1 MSARNQNQSV
11 KSKIGGLYRLRRDA
25 ARTNRAL
32 DATWKLIVL
41 VIGMTLLGLGI
52 FFLLFPGPGWAIIII
67 GLIILASEYSW
78 ANRMLHPVKRFTSSL
93 TIKLMSDEY
102 KQRRMHI
109 ALVTTFLLVVSTYAY
124 WDEWGLTMNGV
135 RDLSAALFSL

>member
-41 VIGMTLLGLGI
+41 VIGMTLLG
-52 FFLLFPGPGWAIIII
+52 
-67 GLIILASEYSW
+67 
-78 ANRMLHPVKRFTSSL
+78 
-93 TIKLMSDEY
+93 
-102 KQRRMHI
+102 
-109 ALVTTFLLVVSTYAY
+109 
-124 WDEWGLTMNGV
+124 
-135 RDLSAALFSL
+135 

>member
-1 MSARNQNQSV
+1 MSARNRNQSV

-93 TIKLMSDEY
+93 TLKLMSDEY

-109 ALVTTFLLVVSTYAY
+109 ALVATFLLVVSMYAY

-135 RDLSAALFSL
+135 RDLSSAIFSL